1 MWTLVLRVALAATL
15 CSCVLG
21 TTAGAEQAREGPSLL
36 AEFRAWQKAQP
47 NSDDWAR
54 LLDRYRTKLVG
65 DGRSADAAD
74 RAIRIITAYD
84 EAELYD
90 SIYAKGSDFNTAP
103 NQFLVDVTSTLS
115 AGRALDVGMGMGRN
129 ALHLA
134 RKGWDVVGFDV
145 SSVGVQHAQATAKA
159 ERLTLQAVVAADDE
173 FDFGRARWD
182 LVTIIYALEK
192 RSVRKVSEA
201 LRPGGL
207 VVVEAGI
214 NPDPNA
220 AFGFA
225 PGELRRIAGDLE
237 ILRYEESEGRYD
249 WGPETIRLVRMVA
262 RKPR

>member
-1 MWTLVLRVALAATL
+1 MVQRAALAAAL
-15 CSCVLG
+15 YSCAMVTTSG
-21 TTAGAEQAREGPSLL
+21 TEQARPGPSLL
-36 AEFRAWQKAQP
+36 AEFRAWQKTQP
-47 NSDDWAR
+47 DSDDWAR

-90 SIYAKGSDFNTAP
+90 SIYAKGVDFNTAP
-103 NQFLVDVTSTLS
+103 NQFLVDVASTLP

-134 RKGWDVVGFDV
+134 RKGWDVTGFDV
-145 SSVGVQHAQATAKA
+145 SAVGVQHAHATAKA
-159 ERLTLQAVVAADDE
+159 ERLTLQAVVAADEE
-173 FDFGRARWD
+173 FEFGRAQWD
-182 LVTIIYALEK
+182 LITIIYAVEK
-192 RSVRKVSEA
+192 RSVRRVSEA

-207 VVVEAGI
+207 LVVEAGI

-225 PGELRRIAGDLE
+225 PGELRQIASDLE